1 MSDPRIVTRTTR
13 VGNTQRTYKAKTK
26 KNTPRTT
33 EKVRDSPARKAWLED
48 DVQEQIERKKR
59 EEAEMKERQLKE
71 KEEKPHHDDDESIH
85 NYSSK
90 EEWVKIMAQMEEDKK
105 RQEDEITRKQQ
116 EAELKKKTRRSLT
129 ETERKTRA
137 REKGTRGIRKKK
149 KIANRTDS
157 TISWNSR
164 TTKQTIKQRTKNH

>member
-1 MSDPRIVTRTTR
+1 VTHASLLAQHEWAIRSVRIK
-13 VGNTQRTYKAKTK
+13 QKPK

-116 EAELKKKTRRSLT
+116 EAELKKKQEEALQKLN
-129 ETERKTRA
+129 EKQEQERK
-137 REKGTRGIRKKK
+137 EQEELEKKK